1 MRFRRL
7 HHLNQY
13 ATAQLNNLFEYAL
26 LSINLSEPHTPHTQQ
41 KRKKNR
47 HTHIYLLTN
56 TTTIMPAKK
65 RSTST
70 KKKKTS
76 TKKTKD
82 ASPSELRALFDLM
95 DTDGSG
101 AID

>member
-1 MRFRRL
+1 
-7 HHLNQY
+7 
-13 ATAQLNNLFEYAL
+13 
-26 LSINLSEPHTPHTQQ
+26 
-41 KRKKNR
+41 
-47 HTHIYLLTN
+47 
-56 TTTIMPAKK
+56 MPAKK
-65 RSTST
+65 RSTSA

-101 AID
+101 AIDQAELMVSVQCAFLSYRTTFKLLYLRHVIYG